1 MKDPSLLSPFR
12 VALLQNQV
20 CDLIASDYHRLCS
33 APFASSSGLPC
44 SAVCPPLP
52 PPPPALP
59 PPSLDEHLR
68 TLRITP
74 LLVKGLIAGGRADS
88 PMHILMPQTI
98 SFFFL
103 WYFLYTVLWCRKVLN
118 QSSSTIYYVCKKNYT
133 NWQYRIATN
142 GEIHSLLLMRH
153 QKRAHLVFAHMCLLF
168 RNFFGRAAESA
179 VSCT

>member
-1 MKDPSLLSPFR
+1 MFPSSTTPPLKTTSEFGFEGVFVKDPSLLSPFR

-33 APFASSSGLPC
+33 APFASSSGLPL
-44 SAVCPPLP
+44 PL
-52 PPPPALP
+52 LSP

-98 SFFFL
+98 SFFFCGI
-103 WYFLYTVLWCRKVLN
+103 F
-118 QSSSTIYYVCKKNYT
+118 
-133 NWQYRIATN
+133 
-142 GEIHSLLLMRH
+142 
-153 QKRAHLVFAHMCLLF
+153 
-168 RNFFGRAAESA
+168 
-179 VSCT
+179 CTPFYGVGKF